1 MEFTT
6 VAIDMDSDG
15 CHELALE
22 FFQGD
27 AQFGNRVPVDIAV
40 EKHVPPGNLDDG
52 ERKFWLH

>member
-1 MEFTT
+1 MNMNPDRRKLFVHEFTF
-6 VAIDMDSDG
+6 
-15 CHELALE
+15 E
-22 FFQGD
+22 FLQRD